1 LWTLLSHTQDLVVE
15 GNKCFWDFF
24 CGENFGAPSSN
35 SASQPRRIPEV
46 SPTFISNN
54 NKMSTISA
62 ALQNVDLD
70 GGVEAA
76 RFPAAT
82 KQAVGLVNGAQTDV
96 TSVYF
101 ADKILITISQGGRLS
116 QWVIAFWIF
125 CS

>member
-1 LWTLLSHTQDLVVE
+1 LWREIFS
-15 GNKCFWDFF
+15 GNFF
-24 CGENFGAPSSN
+24 CGANFGGADSN
-35 SASQPRRIPEV
+35 SALQPRRHLEV
-46 SPTFISNN
+46 SLTFISNN
-54 NKMSTISA
+54 SKMSTISA

-82 KQAVGLVNGAQTDV
+82 KQAVGLVNGTHTDV

-116 QWVIAFWIF
+116 QWVIAFWI
-125 CS
+125 SYL